1 MNGNKLS
8 GRVWF
13 NLVLFALVG
22 QLAWNVENMYFN
34 TFLYNKIYAGVSQAA
49 VDGVIPVMKAISL
62 MVALSAATAVL
73 TTFIMGT
80 LSDRLQKR
88 KQFISIGYILWGCI
102 TAAFGLISRD
112 HIAALFHLSDEIKI
126 LSVTVWTVILMDCL
140 MTFMGST
147 SNDSVFNAWVTDI
160 TTPQTRPKVETLFA
174 ALPIVAM
181 GLVVGVGSFA
191 QSGAIGYD
199 VFFLGLGGFVI
210 VCGVVGLFTLQ
221 EPEHRIQQSGANYW
235 SDLFYG
241 FRPSVIKENVQL
253 YLALAALGFFSI
265 AVQVFFPYLLIYM
278 QYVILPNTAALDTWP
293 VWSYI
298 VVALSLVA
306 MVVGIIVLLKLGG
319 KSKTKALIPGAI
331 CFVVGLAALYF
342 TRDLQT
348 MLPAVAP
355 TIVGYAVLM
364 IMLNASVRDFTPESK
379 AGQFQGIRMIFYVL
393 IPMVIGPALGSYASM
408 RSAVVYTDEYNVVQH
423 APTSEM
429 FIFAAVVAALVFL
442 PLAFLIKKGF
452 TPINTGEK
460 ADTIE
465 NTLE

>member
-1 MNGNKLS
+1 MNSNKLS
-8 GRVWF
+8 GRTWF
-13 NLVLFALVG
+13 NLVLFALIG

-34 TFLYNKIYAGVSQAA
+34 TFLYNKIYAGVSQTA
-49 VDGVIPVMKAISL
+49 VDGTIPVMKAISL

-88 KQFISIGYILWGCI
+88 KQFISIGYILWGVI

-112 HIAALFHLSDEIKI
+112 HIAALFHLSDEIRI

-191 QSGAIGYD
+191 QSGVIGYD
-199 VFFLGLGGFVI
+199 VFFLCLGCFVI
-210 VCGVVGLFTLQ
+210 VCGVIGLFSLQ
-221 EPEHRIQQSGANYW
+221 EPEHRERQSGENYW

-241 FRPSVIKENVQL
+241 FRPSVIKANGQL

-265 AVQVFFPYLLIYM
+265 AVQVFFPYLLIYL
-278 QYVILPNTAALDTWP
+278 QYMILPDVPALDLMD
-293 VWSYI
+293 VSYYLSAAGCVI
-298 VVALSLVA
+298 VL
-306 MVVGIIVLLKLGG
+306 VVGILVLLKLGAKN
-319 KSKTKALIPGAI
+319 KSFALVPAAL
-331 CFVVGLAALYF
+331 CFVGGLFALSF
-342 TRDLQT
+342 AHDIRFL
-348 MLPAVAP
+348 LLAIAP
-355 TIVGYAVLM
+355 TVVGYAVLM
-364 IMLNASVRDFTPESK
+364 IMLNASVRDFTPEAK

-393 IPMVIGPALGSYASM
+393 LPMVIGPMLGSYASM
-408 RSAVVYTDEYNVVQH
+408 KSAVVYTDEFNVVQH
-423 APTSEM
+423 APTSAM
-429 FIFAAVVAALVFL
+429 FLYASVVAAFVFL
-442 PLAFLIKKGF
+442 PLVFLMKKGF
-452 TPINTGEK
+452 TPKNQGVSEK
-460 ADTIE
+460 A
-465 NTLE
+465 

>member
-1 MNGNKLS
+1 MKTNKLS

-13 NLVLFALVG
+13 NLVLFALIG

-34 TFLYNKIYAGVSQAA
+34 TFLYNKVYAGVSQTA
-49 VDGVIPVMKAISL
+49 VDGTIPVMKAISL

-88 KQFISIGYILWGCI
+88 KLFISVGYILWGVI
-102 TAAFGLISRD
+102 TAAFGLISRE
-112 HIAALFHLSDEIKI
+112 HIAALFHLSDEIRI

-160 TTPQTRPKVETLFA
+160 TTPQTRPKVEGLFA

-191 QSGAIGYD
+191 QSGIIGYD
-199 VFFLGLGGFVI
+199 VFFLSLGGFVI
-210 VCGVVGLFTLQ
+210 VCGVIGLFTLQ
-221 EPEHRIQQSGANYW
+221 EPNHRQQQNSANYW

-241 FRPSVIKENVQL
+241 FRPSVIKKNAQL

-278 QYVILPNTAALDTWP
+278 QYMVLPSVPALDTMGLSFYLCAAGC
-293 VWSYI
+293 VIILAGGI
-298 VVALSLVA
+298 V
-306 MVVGIIVLLKLGG
+306 VLLKLGA
-319 KSKTKALIPGAI
+319 KNKAYALIPAGISFVGGLFALSFVHDIRPLLLAI
-331 CFVVGLAALYF
+331 
-342 TRDLQT
+342 
-348 MLPAVAP
+348 AP
-355 TIVGYAVLM
+355 TVVGYAVLM
-364 IMLNASVRDFTPESK
+364 ILLNASVRDFTPESK

-393 IPMVIGPALGSYASM
+393 LPMVIGPALGSYASM
-408 RSAVVYTDEYNVVQH
+408 SSAVVYTDEFNVVQH
-423 APTSEM
+423 APTSDM
-429 FIFAAVVAALVFL
+429 FLYASVVAALVFL

-452 TPINTGEK
+452 TPVGSTGEQ
-460 ADTIE
+460 TVSE
-465 NTLE
+465 R

>member
-1 MNGNKLS
+1 MKTNKLS
-8 GRVWF
+8 GRIWF
-13 NLVLFALVG
+13 NLVLFALIG

-49 VDGVIPVMKAISL
+49 VDGTIPVMKAISL

-88 KQFISIGYILWGCI
+88 KLFISVGYILWGVI

-160 TTPQTRPKVETLFA
+160 TTPQTRPKVEALFA

-199 VFFLGLGGFVI
+199 VFFLALGGFVI
-210 VCGVVGLFTLQ
+210 VCGVFGLFSLQ
-221 EPEHRIQQSGANYW
+221 EPEHRLKQSSANYW

-241 FRPSVIKENVQL
+241 FRPSVIKTNARL

-278 QYVILPNTAALDTWP
+278 QYMVLPGVPAFDTMGISFYLCAAGC
-293 VWSYI
+293 
-298 VVALSLVA
+298 LVLL
-306 MVVGIIVLLKLGG
+306 VGGIIVLLKLGAKN
-319 KSKTKALIPGAI
+319 KSYALIPAGV
-331 CFVVGLAALYF
+331 CFVCGLFALSF
-342 TRDLQT
+342 AHDIRPL
-348 MLPAVAP
+348 LLAIAP

-393 IPMVIGPALGSYASM
+393 LPMVIGPAIGSYASM
-408 RSAVVYTDEYNVVQH
+408 KSAEVYTDEYNVVQH
-423 APTSEM
+423 VPTSEM
-429 FIFAAVVAALVFL
+429 FLYAAIVAAFVFL

-452 TPINTGEK
+452 TPAESK
-460 ADTIE
+460 ESAPAAEE
-465 NTLE
+465 NR